1 VVVDRYTV
9 EIRNVRITMKG
20 KGTRDG
26 GDLLCVALAVLYIPM
41 SRFASSNISFLR
53 NILKSV
59 RERYIVYTPERDD
72 NELCILVR
80 SLM

>member
-1 VVVDRYTV
+1 
-9 EIRNVRITMKG
+9 M
-20 KGTRDG
+20 G

-53 NILKSV
+53 NILESV

-72 NELCILVR
+72 NELCILGPVLDVVGNDRDVSEVQR
-80 SLM
+80 SIDFIHEV

>member
-1 VVVDRYTV
+1 
-9 EIRNVRITMKG
+9 M
-20 KGTRDG
+20 G

-53 NILKSV
+53 NILESV

-72 NELCILVR
+72 NELCILGPVLDVVGNDRDVSEVQR
-80 SLM
+80 SIDLIHEV